1 MGSSKKHKER
11 DKDHKRKRRHRS
23 RSRSRERKRHR
34 DERPEHGHEDNYED
48 EGYRRDIQTYDYNHG
63 SSSNVEKSQPASS
76 SGGGDASL
84 SIEETNRIRA
94 KLGLKPLE
102 VNSGTSRDGEKK
114 ADEDVHKPAISI
126 TQEKQTEKLREKME
140 RMKEKRRLN
149 EKLSNVKTLGDS
161 DSEDDMVSW
170 VRKNRKAQKE
180 KERAEKTAKMLEEM
194 DEEFGISNLVDEE
207 FHVKPKNN
215 YTSKDLKGLKVQHNT
230 ERFKEG
236 KTVILTLQDK
246 GILDEDED
254 DTLVNVNMIDEEL
267 TEKNLENKKKK
278 PDYKPYD
285 EADKDEYGMF
295 KPVNVLEKYDEEID
309 GEKKKTFTLESGGKY
324 NTEQDRQMEKIREQL
339 QQQSHSLGLGVS
351 LNVAKEYFTAEEM
364 AAKTTFKKRKKKDK
378 KIRKKTILKADD
390 LEPLEDDAN
399 DVGSRS
405 RGRGRHE
412 DPEDVEVK
420 TESSWYDTSQQ
431 VDGFNNPEAA
441 LTRAPVVIDYGHQHI
456 IPGLDI
462 PVVKQETTETF
473 PSRMQDED
481 DLHEPAEDLSSIP
494 FVEDEAENELQ
505 SALSKARRI
514 KRTKEKSKIQKVAA
528 QIAKERVMKTEQE
541 MDEDKE
547 ESNIV
552 LNSTSEFCRT
562 LGDIPTYGQSGNRDE
577 EKEELMDFER
587 ELMEDR
593 RRQEEEEATGW
604 NRVEIDETPVDIQGE
619 EKAVLDDEP
628 VVNQGVGAAL
638 ELAMKKGYLQ
648 KEVVKQNTSSKREE
662 LEAQNY
668 SIEDKRYDD
677 IDDKYRKR
685 GDRYGGSG
693 MLTDFKE
700 KDLYRPD
707 VKLEYVD
714 NDGRKL
720 NAKEAFRQLSHRF
733 HGKGSGKKKQEKRQ
747 KKLEEEQLMK
757 TMSSTD
763 TPLGTLNL
771 LKEKQKSEKSSYVVL
786 TGNKGFTSNSI
797 VKT

>member
-23 RSRSRERKRHR
+23 RSRSKERKRHR
-34 DERPEHGHEDNYED
+34 EDRYEQVHEDNYED
-48 EGYRRDIQTYDYNHG
+48 ESHERDRDIETFDYNHG
-63 SSSNVEKSQPASS
+63 SAPPVEKSQPALSS
-76 SGGGDASL
+76 SGGGEASL

-94 KLGLKPLE
+94 KLGLKPLD
-102 VNSGTSRDGEKK
+102 VNSGPSQEGEKK
-114 ADEDVHKPAISI
+114 NDEDIHKPAVSI
-126 TQEKQTEKLREKME
+126 TQEKQTQKIREKME

-149 EKLSNVKTLGDS
+149 EKLSNVKTLGES
-161 DSEDDMVSW
+161 DSEDDMVTW
-170 VRKNRKAQKE
+170 VRKNRKAQKD

-194 DEEFGISNLVDEE
+194 DQEFGIGSLVDEE

-236 KTVILTLQDK
+236 KTVILTLEDK
-246 GILDEDED
+246 GILDEDND
-254 DTLVNVNMIDEEL
+254 DTLINVNMIDEEF

-278 PDYKPYD
+278 SDYQPYD

-309 GEKKKTFTLESGGKY
+309 GAKKETFTLESGGKY
-324 NTEQDRQMEKIREQL
+324 NMEQDRQMEKIREQI

-364 AAKTTFKKRKKKDK
+364 AAKATFKKRKKKDK
-378 KIRKKTILKADD
+378 KIRKKTVLKADD
-390 LEPLEDDAN
+390 LEPLADDSN

-405 RGRGRHE
+405 RGRGRHV
-412 DPEDVEVK
+412 DPDMEIK
-420 TESSWYDTSQQ
+420 TEPSWY
-431 VDGFNNPEAA
+431 NNSEPGNSESAVP
-441 LTRAPVVIDYGHQHI
+441 RAPVVIDYGHQHV
-456 IPGLDI
+456 IPGLDV
-462 PVVKQETTETF
+462 PAVKQETETASITATM
-473 PSRMQDED
+473 PDDD
-481 DLHEPAEDLSSIP
+481 DLQEPDDLFSVP

-514 KRTKEKSKIQKVAA
+514 KLTKDKSKIQKVAA
-528 QIAKERVMKTEQE
+528 KIAQERVMKTEQE
-541 MDEDKE
+541 MEEEK

-700 KDLYRPD
+700 KDLYKPD

>member
-1 MGSSKKHKER
+1 MGSKKHKER

-23 RSRSRERKRHR
+23 RSRSKERKRHR
-34 DERPEHGHEDNYED
+34 GDERSEQGPENNYED
-48 EGYRRDIQTYDYNHG
+48 DNYGRDIETFDYNHG
-63 SSSNVEKSQPASS
+63 SSQHVEKSQPPSA
-76 SGGGDASL
+76 SGGGEASL
-84 SIEETNRIRA
+84 SIAETNRIRA

-102 VNSGTSRDGEKK
+102 VNSGVSKDSEKK
-114 ADEDVHKPAISI
+114 SGEDVHKPAISI
-126 TQEKQTEKLREKME
+126 TQEKQTQKLREKME
-140 RMKEKRRLN
+140 RMKEKRRLG
-149 EKLSNVKTLGDS
+149 EKLSKVKTLGES
-161 DSEDDMVSW
+161 DSEDDMVTW
-170 VRKNRKAQKE
+170 VRKNRKTE
-180 KERAEKTAKMLEEM
+180 KDREKAEKTAKMLEEM
-194 DEEFGISNLVDEE
+194 DQEFGIGNLVDEE
-207 FHVKPKNN
+207 FSVKPRNN

-246 GILDEDED
+246 GILDEDGD
-254 DTLVNVNMIDEEL
+254 DTLINVNMIDDEF

-278 PDYKPYD
+278 PEYQPYD
-285 EADKDEYGMF
+285 EADKDEYGTF
-295 KPVNVLEKYDEEID
+295 KPVNVLEKYDEEIE
-309 GEKKKTFTLESGGKY
+309 GSKKDKFTLESGGKY
-324 NTEQDRQMEKIREQL
+324 DTEQDRQMEKIREQL

-351 LNVAKEYFTAEEM
+351 LHMAKEYFTPEEM
-364 AAKTTFKKRKKKDK
+364 AAKASFKKRKKKDR
-378 KIRKKTILKADD
+378 KIRKKQVFTADD
-390 LEPLEDDAN
+390 LQPLEDDSA
-399 DVGSRS
+399 DFGSRS
-405 RGRGRHE
+405 RGQGRQE
-412 DPEDVEVK
+412 VPEVK
-420 TESSWYDTSQQ
+420 PEAEQSWYDTSQPT
-431 VDGFNNPEAA
+431 DAG
-441 LTRAPVVIDYGHQHI
+441 LSMAPVVIDYGHQHI

-462 PVVKQETTETF
+462 PVVKQEIMETE
-473 PSRMQDED
+473 PVIVPDED
-481 DLHEPAEDLSSIP
+481 ELNEPNEDLSSVP
-494 FVEDEAENELQ
+494 FLEDEAENELQ

-514 KRTKEKSKIQKVAA
+514 KLTKDKSKILKVAA
-528 QIAKERVMKTEQE
+528 QIAEERAIKIEQE
-541 MDEDKE
+541 MDDDKE
-547 ESNIV
+547 ETNIV

-577 EKEELMDFER
+577 EKEELMDYER

-593 RRQEEEEATGW
+593 KRQEEEEATGW

-628 VVNQGVGAAL
+628 LVNQGVGAAL

-648 KEVVKQNTSSKREE
+648 KEVVKQNTSANREE

-685 GDRYGGSG
+685 GERYGGGG

-700 KDLYRPD
+700 KDSYKPD

-720 NAKEAFRQLSHRF
+720 NEKEAFRQLSHRF

-747 KKLEEEQLMK
+747 KKIEEEQLMK

-771 LKEKQKSEKSSYVVL
+771 LKEKQRQEKSSYVVL

-797 VKT
+797 VKN

>member
-1 MGSSKKHKER
+1 MGSSKKHKEK

-34 DERPEHGHEDNYED
+34 DDRGDYGHEDHYD
-48 EGYRRDIQTYDYNHG
+48 DDGYPRDVETYDYNHG
-63 SSSNVEKSQPASS
+63 SSSNVDKSQPATS
-76 SGGGDASL
+76 SGNAEASL

-102 VNSGTSRDGEKK
+102 VNSGVSKDGEQKK
-114 ADEDVHKPAISI
+114 PDEDVHKPAISI
-126 TQEKQTEKLREKME
+126 TQEKHTQKLREKME
-140 RMKEKRRLN
+140 RMKEKRRLT
-149 EKLSNVKTLGDS
+149 EKLSNVKTLGES
-161 DSEDDMVSW
+161 DSEDDMVAW
-170 VRKNRKAQKE
+170 VRKNRKAQKDRE
-180 KERAEKTAKMLEEM
+180 KAEKTAKMLEEM
-194 DEEFGISNLVDEE
+194 DEEFGIGNLVDEE
-207 FHVKPKNN
+207 FQTKPKNN

-246 GILDEDED
+246 GVLDDDDD
-254 DTLVNVNMIDEEL
+254 DTLVNVNMIDEEV

-278 PDYKPYD
+278 PEYQPYD

-309 GEKKKTFTLESGGKY
+309 GTKKETFTLESGGKY

-339 QQQSHSLGLGVS
+339 QQQSHDLGLGVS

-364 AAKTTFKKRKKKDK
+364 AAKATFKKRKKKDK
-378 KIRKKTILKADD
+378 KIRKKTVLKADD

-405 RGRGRHE
+405 RGQGRHV
-412 DPEDVEVK
+412 DPDDVEVK
-420 TESSWYDTSQQ
+420 TEPSWYDTSDSS
-431 VDGFNNPEAA
+431 V
-441 LTRAPVVIDYGHQHI
+441 TRAPVVIDYGHQHI

-462 PVVKQETTETF
+462 PVVKQETTASA
-473 PSRMQDED
+473 PIPPRPQDED
-481 DLHEPAEDLSSIP
+481 ELQEPDEDLSSIP

-514 KRTKEKSKIQKVAA
+514 KMTKEKSKIQKVAA
-528 QIAKERVMKTEQE
+528 KIAEERTIKTEQE

-685 GDRYGGSG
+685 GDRYGGGG

-700 KDLYRPD
+700 KDLYKPD

-786 TGNKGFTSNSI
+786 TGNKGFTSTSI